1 MNNIIQR
8 LTLSAVCVLAVCC
21 TKVQQTEL
29 SSPLVT
35 YQLIQNTQTKG
46 ASPYDENE
54 RFFSWAWMLEDGQP
68 WTSNKS
74 AAQLYIDKATIAHGL
89 DGWSDINKVNYWPK
103 SGYNLTFFAASPSD
117 ELGSAVSC
125 SPEQGITISNWDVN
139 EHLGTDV
146 MVADIVESKTAADN
160 QGWAAGVP
168 TIFRHALS
176 KISGFTF
183 NLHKDYAN
191 GHTSGSYAN
200 GDVVFLLKSIVI
212 KNMPQKGTYSNT
224 MPSESNIGVWNKA
237 SGGVH
242 DYTWYSSDPGSEGT
256 TIPYSTSDPLTI
268 PANGLSS
275 YSELYL
281 LPQLYPKDGGPS
293 LEITYTKRTY
303 ETNGSVTDAQVTAS
317 VSFYDLFASTGH
329 RLVINRNLTFNIVFN
344 IDSNLITWAPDQQD
358 WGSGDF
364 KIDF

>member
-21 TKVQQTEL
+21 TKVQQAEL

-54 RFFSWAWMLEDGQP
+54 TFFSWAWMLEDGQS
-68 WTSNKS
+68 WVSSKS
-74 AAQLYIDKATIAHGL
+74 AAQLYIEKATIGHSS

-103 SGYNLTFFAASPSD
+103 SGYNLTFYAASPSD
-117 ELGSAVSC
+117 ELDKAVSC
-125 SPEQGITISNWDVN
+125 TPENGITITDWDVN

-183 NLHKDYAN
+183 NLHKDYAH
-191 GHTSGSYAN
+191 GHSSGSYNN
-200 GDVVFLLKSIVI
+200 GDVVFILKSIVI

-237 SGGVH
+237 ADGIYS
-242 DYTWYSSDPGSEGT
+242 YTWYNNADGI
-256 TIPYSTSDPLTI
+256 TIPYSTSTPLAI

-281 LPQLYPKDGGPS
+281 LPQLYPADGGPS
-293 LEITYTKRTY
+293 LEIKYTKRTY
-303 ETNGSVTDAQVTAS
+303 TGNNQYDYSEVTAS

-358 WGSGDF
+358 WDSGDF

>member
-21 TKVQQTEL
+21 TKVQQAEL

-46 ASPYDENE
+46 ASPYDVNE
-54 RFFSWAWMLEDGQP
+54 KFFSWAWMLEDGQS
-68 WTSNKS
+68 WVSSKS
-74 AAQLYIDKATIAHGL
+74 AAQLYINKATIGYSS

-117 ELGSAVSC
+117 ELGTAVTC
-125 SPEQGITISNWDVN
+125 TPEQGITIKDWNVN
-139 EHLGTDV
+139 DHLGTDV
-146 MVADIVESKTAADN
+146 LVADIVENKTAVDN
-160 QGWAAGVP
+160 QSWAAGVP

-183 NLHKDYAN
+183 NLHKDYAKDYTN
-191 GHTSGSYAN
+191 TGKYADGN
-200 GDVVFLLKSIVI
+200 VVFLLKSIVI

-224 MPSESNIGVWNKA
+224 MPSESNIGAWNKA
-237 SGGVH
+237 ADGVY
-242 DYTWYSSDPGSEGT
+242 DYTWYRNDGDGI
-256 TIPYSTSDPLTI
+256 TIPYSTSTPTNI
-268 PANGLSS
+268 SANGLTNK
-275 YSELYL
+275 ELYL
-281 LPQLYPKDGGPS
+281 LPQLYPADGGPS

-303 ETNGSVTDAQVTAS
+303 GLYGSFTDSQITAS
-317 VSFYDLFASTGH
+317 VSFYDLFASTRH
-329 RLVINRNLTFNIVFN
+329 LLVINRNLTFNIVFN

-358 WGSGDF
+358 WDGSDF

>member
-1 MNNIIQR
+1 
-8 LTLSAVCVLAVCC
+8 
-21 TKVQQTEL
+21 
-29 SSPLVT
+29 
-35 YQLIQNTQTKG
+35 
-46 ASPYDENE
+46 
-54 RFFSWAWMLEDGQP
+54 MLEDGQS
-68 WTSNKS
+68 WVSSKS
-74 AAQLYIDKATIAHGL
+74 AAQLYIDKATIGHSS

-103 SGYNLTFFAASPSD
+103 SGYNLTFFAASPSH
-117 ELGSAVSC
+117 ELGTAVTC
-125 SPEQGITISNWDVN
+125 TPEQGITIKDWNVN
-139 EHLGTDV
+139 DHLGTDV
-146 MVADIVESKTAADN
+146 LVADIVENKTAVDN

-183 NLHKDYAN
+183 NLHKDYAKDYTN
-191 GHTSGSYAN
+191 TGKYADGN
-200 GDVVFLLKSIVI
+200 VVFLLKSIVI

-224 MPSESNIGVWNKA
+224 MPSESIIGAWNKA
-237 SGGVH
+237 ADGVY
-242 DYTWYSSDPGSEGT
+242 DYTWYRNDGDGI
-256 TIPYSTSDPLTI
+256 TIPYSTSTPTNI
-268 PANGLSS
+268 SANGLTNK
-275 YSELYL
+275 ELYL
-281 LPQLYPKDGGPS
+281 LPQLYPADGGPS

-303 ETNGSVTDAQVTAS
+303 GLYGSYTDSQITAS